1 MRIKTL
7 AAILTVTTAMAAPAM
22 AQQIRFMT
30 GPQGGSW
37 YPMGGAFQSMMAEDG
52 IRTQVLPGAGIAN
65 VVAIQTGKAD
75 LSFANSITTVDAVNG
90 REPFDTPSD
99 NICNV
104 ATLYPQYFQI
114 VASKRSG
121 ITTLEDFKGKR
132 IATQPY
138 GNTAEQITREMLSAV
153 DMTYDDLR
161 SMDYVSYS
169 DGVALLQDN
178 NIDVFT
184 LGTHIPAS
192 SIMDLANSTAIHM
205 VSLKPEV
212 IEHMQTQI
220 NPGYIGITIPA
231 GTYDGQ
237 AEDALVPGYTT
248 HIIARCDLDDKVV
261 TSFLTHMW
269 EERED
274 LANIAAIMGTMSL
287 EGMVADLGVP
297 LHAAATSFY
306 QGHGVLD

>member
-1 MRIKTL
+1 MRIAMM
-7 AAILTVTTAMAAPAM
+7 AATLTVTTALAAPAM
-22 AQQIRFMT
+22 AQQIKFMT

-52 IRTQVLPGAGIAN
+52 IRTQVMPGAGIAN

-75 LSFANSITTVDAVNG
+75 LAFANSITTVDAING
-90 REPFDTPSD
+90 NDPFETASD

-104 ATLYPQYFQI
+104 ATLYPQYFQM
-114 VASKRSG
+114 VASKKSG
-121 ITTLEDFKGKR
+121 ITKVEDWRGKR
-132 IATQPY
+132 ISTQPY
-138 GNTAEQITREMLSAV
+138 GNTAEQITRELLKV
-153 DMTYDDLR
+153 VGMTYDDLR

-169 DGVALLQDN
+169 DGVALMQDN

-192 SIMDLANSTAIHM
+192 SIMDLANSTAIH
-205 VSLKPEV
+205 VISLEPEI
-212 IEHMQTQI
+212 IERMRTEI

-237 AEDALVPGYTT
+237 TEDALVPGYTT
-248 HIIARCDLDDKVV
+248 HIIARCDLDEKIV

-269 EERED
+269 DGRDD
-274 LANIAAIMGTMSL
+274 LTAIAAIMGTMSL

-297 LHAAATSFY
+297 LHPAATSFY